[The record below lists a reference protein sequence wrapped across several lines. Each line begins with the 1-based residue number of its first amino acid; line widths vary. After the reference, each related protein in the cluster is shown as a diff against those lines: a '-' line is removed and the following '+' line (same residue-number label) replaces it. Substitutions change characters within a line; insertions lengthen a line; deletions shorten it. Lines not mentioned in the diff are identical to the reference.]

1 MKNFSSVVVREN
13 FASQQKGKKLSVSL
27 SLFFLSHYTRPADDC
42 VTSDR
47 SVDELLMRSHF
58 STLHRRL
65 SKRGRFPVCHQC
77 SPLCYKAFFFAFSR
91 FHTFSHLQ
99 AFSPRSLASRYGTCE
114 RNVRECVHEKFVSAQ
129 MEKYRIGV
137 KKIVFER
144 DSRVS

>member
-77 SPLCYKAFFFAFSR
+77 SPLCYKAFFLHSPASTHFHIFKLFLLALSR
-91 FHTFSHLQ
+91 LDTE
-99 AFSPRSLASRYGTCE
+99 LASEMCE
-114 RNVRECVHEKFVSAQ
+114 NVCTKSLSQLKWKNTELE
-129 MEKYRIGV
+129 
-137 KKIVFER
+137 
-144 DSRVS
+144 